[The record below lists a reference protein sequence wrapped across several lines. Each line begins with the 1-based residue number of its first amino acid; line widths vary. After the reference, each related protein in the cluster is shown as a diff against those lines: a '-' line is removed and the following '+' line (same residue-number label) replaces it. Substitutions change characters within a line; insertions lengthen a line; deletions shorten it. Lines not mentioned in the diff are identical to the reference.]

1 MFMFGVFGGNR
12 ELQCGE
18 FMEGGGEINVHE
30 VAVVANALLLADEGK
45 GGSMTRTRIAH
56 ETTAP
61 TTVTRHER

>member
-18 FMEGGGEINVHE
+18 FVEGGGEINAHE

-56 ETTAP
+56 KTTAP
-61 TTVTRHER
+61 TTVTMHQR

>member
-1 MFMFGVFGGNR
+1 
-12 ELQCGE
+12 
-18 FMEGGGEINVHE
+18 MEGGGEINVHE

-45 GGSMTRTRIAH
+45 RGSMTRARIAY